1 MQPGLA
7 NRLRVGV
14 KVKVR
19 VRVPPRDVQGQE
31 QDNITRVASHN
42 RRTSVRVRVGL
53 IGVADEAGSNESNI
67 ETLGLGSGSV
77 CGSELAAVK
86 DTCRVPP
93 GTRLAVCASRYLRRV
108 GTWSRVLVRVRTRDR
123 D

>member
-1 MQPGLA
+1 MQPRLA

-42 RRTSVRVRVGL
+42 RRTSVRVRVRL
-53 IGVADEAGSNESNI
+53 IGIVDEAGSNESNL
-67 ETLGLGSGSV
+67 EALGLGSV